1 MIKVAVDAVGG
12 DHYPQNP
19 VQGAIQAASEDKN
32 LAVILVGP
40 EQMIKEELIKQE
52 YVGDRITVFHAPDI
66 ITMDDSPASAVK
78 SKPQS
83 SIPVGLTL
91 HAKKYCDAFVS
102 AGNTGALL
110 AASAFI
116 LGRLDGVLR
125 PTISTVFPTVDGFRL
140 MVDVGAN
147 LEAKPEMLYQFALM
161 AEVYAHYVMG
171 IETPRI
177 GLLNVGEEEEKGTEV
192 IRKAYDLL
200 RAHPRFV
207 GNVEGR
213 DILAG
218 AADVFV
224 CDGLTGNLL
233 LKFGESFPEALQVL
247 VKKSIVR
254 HQISP
259 EQAQMVG
266 MILKEALSEF
276 DYQSV
281 GGVPF
286 LGVNGVS
293 LVGHGG
299 STPLA
304 IKNMIHSAVRMHT
317 SGVNDKIIAY
327 LNNK

>member
-19 VQGAIQAASEDKN
+19 VQGAIQAVSEDKN
-32 LAVILVGP
+32 LVVILVGP
-40 EQMIKEELIKQE
+40 EQMIKDELVKQE
-52 YVGDRITVFHAPDI
+52 YAGDRISVFHAPDI

-91 HAKKYCDAFVS
+91 HAKKHCDAFVS

-116 LGRLDGVLR
+116 LGRLDGVMR

-177 GLLNVGEEEEKGTEV
+177 GLLNVGEEEEKGTET

-207 GNVEGR
+207 GNIEGR

-224 CDGLTGNLL
+224 CDGLVGNIL
-233 LKFGESFPEALQVL
+233 LKFGESFPDALSLL
-247 VKKSIVR
+247 VKKTMAK
-254 HQISP
+254 HQLP
-259 EQAQMVG
+259 AEQARVIG
-266 MILKEALSEF
+266 GILKEALAEF
-276 DYQSV
+276 DYQAV

-299 STPLA
+299 STALA
-304 IKNMIHSAVRMHT
+304 IKNMIHSAVKMHT
-317 SGVNDKIIAY
+317 SGVNDKIVAY
-327 LNNK
+327 LNTK

>member
-19 VQGAIQAASEDKN
+19 VQGAIQAISEDKN
-32 LAVILVGP
+32 LAIILVGR
-40 EQMIKEELIKQE
+40 EQMIKDELIKQE
-52 YVGDRITVFHAPDI
+52 YVGDRISVFHAPDI
-66 ITMDDSPASAVK
+66 ITMDDSPAAAVK
-78 SKPQS
+78 GKPQS
-83 SIPVGLTL
+83 SIPIGLTL
-91 HAKKYCDAFVS
+91 HAKRQCDAFVS

-116 LGRLDGVLR
+116 LGRLEGVLR
-125 PTISTVFPTVDGFRL
+125 PSISSVFPTVHGFRL
-140 MVDVGAN
+140 LVDVGAN
-147 LEAKPEMLYQFALM
+147 LEVKPEMLYQFALM

-192 IRKAYDLL
+192 IKKAYALL

-213 DILAG
+213 DILSG

-224 CDGLTGNLL
+224 CDGLTGNIL

-247 VKKSIVR
+247 VKKSIAQ
-254 HQISP
+254 HQMLP
-259 EQAQMVG
+259 EQAKLVSMV
-266 MILKEALSEF
+266 LKEALAQF
-276 DYQSV
+276 DYESV

-286 LGVNGVS
+286 LGINGVS

-304 IKNMIHSAVRMHT
+304 IKNMIHSAVKMHT